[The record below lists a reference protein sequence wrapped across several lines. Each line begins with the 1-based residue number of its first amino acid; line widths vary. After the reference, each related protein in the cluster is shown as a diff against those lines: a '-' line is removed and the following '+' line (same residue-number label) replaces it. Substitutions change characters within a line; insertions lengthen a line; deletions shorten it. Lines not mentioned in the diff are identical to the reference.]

1 MGILHR
7 AAALFAA
14 SLVLSAP
21 FASHAQAPA
30 WPNKPVRLAI
40 GLPPGGGGDPLARA
54 FAQRMSNAW
63 GQPVVVD
70 NKPGANTMVATDSV
84 AKSAPDGYSLLFAI
98 DVGIT
103 VNPHLYA
110 KVPYDPIRDL
120 TPITQTNTFA
130 TVLVAH
136 PSLQA
141 NTIAELV
148 ALAKSQPGKITYS
161 SMGAGSQMHMLTE
174 MLGNK
179 AGVNFL
185 HVPYKGIPQM
195 SAAVLA
201 GEVAFTWVGV
211 FTTRPMVAAGRLKAI
226 GYGAGKRSRFLPD
239 LPTFSE
245 AGYPDVDMPVW
256 FGIMGP
262 AGMPRPL
269 VERIHRDMLAIVND
283 PEFRD
288 RELLNRAYEPSGL
301 GPDDFA
307 ALIRRELAVRAE
319 LVRVSGA
326 RVE

>member
-1 MGILHR
+1 MKALHR
-7 AAALFAA
+7 GMAALVAA
-14 SLVLSAP
+14 CALSAP
-21 FASHAQAPA
+21 IAHVQAQA
-30 WPNKPVRLAI
+30 WPSRPVRLVI

-54 FAQRMSNAW
+54 FAQSMSNAW
-63 GQPVVVD
+63 GQPVLVD
-70 NKPGANTMVATDSV
+70 NKPGANTMVATDAV
-84 AKSAPDGYSLLFAI
+84 AKSAPDGYTLLFAL

-136 PSLQA
+136 PSLAA
-141 NTIAELV
+141 NNIAELI
-148 ALAKSQPGKITYS
+148 ALARAQPEKITYS

-179 AGVNFL
+179 AGVKFV

-195 SAAVLA
+195 TAAVLA
-201 GEVAFTWVGV
+201 GEVGFTWVGV

-239 LPTFSE
+239 LQTFAE
-245 AGYPDVDMPVW
+245 AGFPDVDMPVW

-262 AGMPRPL
+262 AGMARPL
-269 VERIHRDMLAIVND
+269 VDKIHRDVAAIVAD

-288 RELLNRAYEPSGL
+288 RQLLNRAYEPSGL
-301 GPDDFA
+301 GPDEFA
-307 ALIRRELAVRAE
+307 ALIKREFAVRAD